1 MHNVPTLSHGTPLA
15 NNQGNKPAEQGIKP
29 PQQQR
34 HNQNNSHNNQRGLR
48 GFLASRPN
56 DFTNFGASFLYQD
69 RERLAFG
76 CLQAYK
82 GSYSSK
88 SEQSEYAVQD
98 RRSRVVLIANNAYDH
113 QCDYYEP
120 LDEIETRALSFSL
133 RSHL

>member
-34 HNQNNSHNNQRGLR
+34 HNQNDSHDNQCGLR

-69 RERLAFG
+69 RERLAFSS
-76 CLQAYK
+76 LQAYK
-82 GSYSSK
+82 GSYSGK
-88 SEQSEYAVQD
+88 GKQSENAVQD
-98 RRSRVVLIANNAYDH
+98 RRSRIVLIANNAYDH
-113 QCDYYEP
+113 QGDYGEP
-120 LDEIETRALSFSL
+120 LEQIETRALSFSL

>member
-34 HNQNNSHNNQRGLR
+34 HNQNNSHDNQCGLS

-56 DFTNFGASFLYQD
+56 DFTDFGASFLNQY
-69 RERLAFG
+69 REGLAFG
-76 CLQAYK
+76 SLQAYK
-82 GSYSSK
+82 GSYSSEGK
-88 SEQSEYAVQD
+88 QSEYTVQD
-98 RRSRVVLIANNAYDH
+98 RRSRIVLIANNAYDH
-113 QCDYYEP
+113 QGDYSEP
-120 LDEIETRALSFSL
+120 LYQIETRALSFSL

>member
-48 GFLASRPN
+48 GFLASWPN
-56 DFTNFGASFLYQD
+56 DFTNFGASFLHQD

-76 CLQAYK
+76 SLQAYK

-88 SEQSEYAVQD
+88 GEQNENAVQD
-98 RRSRVVLIANNAYDH
+98 RRSRIVLVANNAHDH
-113 QCDYYEP
+113 QSDYSEP

>member
-56 DFTNFGASFLYQD
+56 DFTYFGASFLYQYS
-69 RERLAFG
+69 ERLTLYS
-76 CLQAYK
+76 LQTNED
-82 GSYSSK
+82 SHSSK
-88 SEQSEYAVQD
+88 GEQYEYAIQD
-98 RRSRVVLIANNAYDH
+98 RRSRIVLIANNAYDH
-113 QCDYYEP
+113 QSDDSEP
-120 LDEIETRALSFSL
+120 LNQIETRALSFSL